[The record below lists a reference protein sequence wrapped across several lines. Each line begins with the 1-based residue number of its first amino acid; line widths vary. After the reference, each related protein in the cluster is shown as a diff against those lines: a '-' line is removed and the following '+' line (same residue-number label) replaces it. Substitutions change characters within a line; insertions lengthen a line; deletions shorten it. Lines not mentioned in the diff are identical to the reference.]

1 MRAPLPPDEPA
12 RLDALARYQ
21 VLDSGAEKSFDDIAQ
36 LAGFICKSPIAL
48 VSLVDQDRQ
57 WFKARLGLDV
67 AETPRDHAFCAHAIL
82 TSEVMVVED
91 ATKDARFNDNP
102 LVLGDP
108 HIRFYAGAPLITS
121 DHFKLGSLCVIDRNP
136 RKLSAEEKTALEALS
151 RLVMTAL
158 ELRRSTRELAE
169 SLERVKTLSGL
180 LPICSYCKDIRDD
193 QGYWKRVE
201 EYIGDRTN
209 AEFSHG
215 LCPKCAKIHFPGV
228 HLT

>member
-1 MRAPLPPDEPA
+1 MRALLPPDEPA

-21 VLDSGAEKSFDDIAQ
+21 VLDSGAEKSLDDIAH
-36 LAGFICKSPIAL
+36 LAGFICKSPIA
-48 VSLVDQDRQ
+48 VVTLVDRDRQ
-57 WFKARLGLDV
+57 WLKAKVGVDLV
-67 AETPRDHAFCAHAIL
+67 ETPRDHAFCAHTIL
-82 TSEVMVVED
+82 SSEVMVVED
-91 ATKDARFNDNP
+91 ATKDIRFSDNP
-102 LVLGDP
+102 LVTGEA
-108 HIRFYAGAPLITS
+108 HVRFYAGAPLITS

-136 RKLSAEEKTALEALS
+136 RKLSAEERTALEALS

-158 ELRRSTRELAE
+158 ELRRSSRELAE
-169 SLERVKTLSGL
+169 ALERVKTLSGL

-215 LCPKCAKIHFPGV
+215 LCPKCAKIHFPEI
-228 HLT
+228 HLS

>member
-1 MRAPLPPDEPA
+1 MHAPLPPDEPA
-12 RLDALARYQ
+12 RLDALARYH

-36 LAGFICKSPIAL
+36 LAGFICKSPISVVTL
-48 VSLVDQDRQ
+48 IDRDRQ
-57 WFKARLGLDV
+57 WLKAKVGVDLT
-67 AETPRDHAFCAHAIL
+67 ETPRDHAFCAHTIL
-82 TSEVMVVED
+82 SSEVMVVED
-91 ATKDARFNDNP
+91 ATKDVRFSDNP
-102 LVLGDP
+102 MVTGEA

-121 DHFKLGSLCVIDRNP
+121 DNFKLGSLCVIDRNP
-136 RKLSAEEKTALEALS
+136 RKLSAEEKAALEALS

-158 ELRRSTRELAE
+158 ELRRSSRELAE
-169 SLERVKTLSGL
+169 ALKEVKTLSGL

-193 QGYWKRVE
+193 KGYWNRVE
-201 EYIGDRTN
+201 EYVGERTS